1 MNRRWRDLSRGPA
14 LVFLVLLVAG
24 LVRAPLES
32 RLLRDLRQAGFHPPL
47 RGSSALQEVGVQGM
61 MGALGGLRYMV
72 STFLTLRANFHW
84 EFQDWENV
92 LQNYRLVQVLEPR
105 NPDVWITGA
114 WHCHSN
120 AWAWY
125 LQDDPAHSEVT
136 RRLLAREWLER
147 GKEMLR
153 QGIEWNPEN
162 PWIWRDLANLYRERE
177 GNLCEAAECYRRASL
192 TPGAP
197 DFLHRI
203 YGYLLAQCGEHDEE
217 AMKVLRGIY
226 DEGLEVLR
234 RQRVMIWKPSLIVE
248 MRKLEARLGV
258 PPESCIPERFDAEGF
273 VIATPLLPKESLPIY
288 ERLLEKSRGPNPP
301 APDPALATIVA
312 RLREQL
318 DEKSAVP

>member
-1 MNRRWRDLSRGPA
+1 MRWFWRRITRGPA
-14 LVFLVLLVAG
+14 LVVLVLLGGG
-24 LVRAPLES
+24 LLRAPLES
-32 RLLRDLRQAGFHPPL
+32 GILRDLRRAGFHPPL

-92 LQNYRLVQVLEPR
+92 LQNYRLVQLLEPR
-105 NPDVWITGA
+105 NPDAWITGA

-125 LQDDPAHSEVT
+125 LHDDRSHSEVT

-153 QGIEWNPEN
+153 QGIEWNPDN
-162 PWIWRDLANLYRERE
+162 PWIYRDLANLYRERD
-177 GNLCEAAECYRRASL
+177 GDLCQAAEYYRLASL

-203 YGYLLAQCGEHDEE
+203 HGYLLAQCGEHDAE
-217 AMKVLRGIY
+217 AMEVLRGIY
-226 DEGLEVLR
+226 DQGMEVLR
-234 RQRVMIWKPSLIVE
+234 RHKVLIWKPSLIVE
-248 MRKLEARLGV
+248 MRKLEVRLGI
-258 PPESCIPERFDAEGF
+258 PPDRRIPERFDPETLA
-273 VIATPLLPKESLPIY
+273 IATPLLPVESLPVY
-288 ERLLEKSRGPNPP
+288 ERILARSPAGTDPELE
-301 APDPALATIVA
+301 AIVA
-312 RLREQL
+312 RLRARIG
-318 DEKSAVP
+318 EKSADS